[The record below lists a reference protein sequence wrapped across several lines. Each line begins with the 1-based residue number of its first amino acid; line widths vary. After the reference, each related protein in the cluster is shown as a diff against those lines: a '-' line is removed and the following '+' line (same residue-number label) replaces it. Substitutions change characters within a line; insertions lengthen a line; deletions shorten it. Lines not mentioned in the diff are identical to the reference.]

1 MASIRTTRLW
11 HLFIASAIRL
21 NSHKG
26 TKLTQDYSQPS
37 NARGTVGNSAVD
49 AVAEAA
55 KLCGSLGH
63 HLEQASPE
71 FDAVANGVNLSPL
84 KHVGSIEWDNV
95 VLWRLV
101 YPRPEGLPP
110 APSPFSSSK

>member
-1 MASIRTTRLW
+1 MCGSLSEDKPEDGIHQDARLW

-21 NSHKG
+21 NSHKVRNYIG
-26 TKLTQDYSQPS
+26 LFQPS

-84 KHVGSIEWDNV
+84 KHVRSIEWDNF

-101 YPRPEGLPP
+101 RCYIDL
-110 APSPFSSSK
+110 